1 MGLIPRP
8 FLDDLL
14 SQTDIVSF
22 IDSYV
27 PLKKQGTSFVACCP
41 FHSEKTPSFNVIT
54 KKQFYHCFGCG
65 VSGNAIS
72 FAMSYLNQDFS
83 EAVETLAARAGLQV
97 PRDGNTNQKPAL
109 NLYQLLSQ
117 VAQFYQ
123 KALQIGDKTAL
134 QYLENRGV
142 QGDVLQRYQLGYAPS
157 GWHTLESVTH
167 LKLNQ
172 ADLLTTGML
181 IKKDKNNGTYDRYRH
196 RLMFPIHD
204 RQGRIIGFGGRALDD
219 TQKPKYLN
227 SPETVIFH
235 KNRELY
241 GLHQVLQHEPK
252 PTSIIVVEGYMDV
265 IALAQMGIM
274 NAVATLGT
282 ATSTY
287 HIQLL
292 AKHTEQIVFCFDG
305 DSAGKQAAWRGLE
318 STFATLDSTLNA
330 AFIFLP
336 KEHDPD
342 SFIRANGKEAFIELT
357 RQAMPL
363 NQFFFNTLLDD
374 IDITTVAGKNQLI
387 HKAKPHLYKIPESP
401 FKALLLEELSKLTHL
416 DLHRVSQLM
425 MQSEE
430 TISSNT
436 VAIKRTPTRVAAALI
451 LQNPE
456 VYASLIKTH
465 TFVAAGQQHDILNQ
479 LMQHIAQHPTITT
492 ASLVELFRD
501 TPLFEALNK
510 LAAWDHLVPPHA
522 LAKELADTLHFLS
535 QKDDDNEIQ
544 TLIQRAKTHSLDKA
558 EQQKL
563 QLLLQQK
570 KAIKERN
577 INRP

>member
-41 FHSEKTPSFNVIT
+41 FHSEKNPSFNVVT

-83 EAVETLAARAGLQV
+83 EAVDTLAARAGLQV
-97 PRDGNTNQKPAL
+97 PRDGSTNQKPAL

-134 QYLENRGV
+134 QYLEHRGV

-157 GWHTLESVTH
+157 GWHTLESVTP
-167 LKLNQ
+167 LKVNQ

-181 IKKDKNNGTYDRYRH
+181 IKKETNGTYDRYRH

-241 GLHQVLQHEPK
+241 GLHQVLEHEAK
-252 PTSIIVVEGYMDV
+252 PASILVVEGYMDV

-292 AKHTEQIVFCFDG
+292 AKHTAHIIFCFDG
-305 DSAGKQAAWRGLE
+305 DSAGRQAAWRGLE
-318 STFATLDSTLNA
+318 SALATLDSTLNA
-330 AFIFLP
+330 TFIFLP
-336 KEHDPD
+336 PEHDPD
-342 SFIRANGKEAFIELT
+342 SFIRANGREAFIELMKH
-357 RQAMPL
+357 ALPL

-387 HKAKPHLYKIPESP
+387 HKAKPHLDKMPDSP

-425 MQSEE
+425 LQNEE
-430 TISSNT
+430 SATMNT
-436 VAIKRTPTRVAAALI
+436 VMIKRTPTRVAAALI

-456 VYASLIKTH
+456 VYASLLTTH
-465 TFVAAGQQHDILNQ
+465 SFAPARQQHDILNQ
-479 LMQHIAQHPTITT
+479 LMQHIAQNPTITT

-522 LAKELADTLHFLS
+522 LAKELADTLQFLS
-535 QKDDDNEIQ
+535 KKDDDNEIH

-558 EQQKL
+558 EQEKL
-563 QLLLQQK
+563 RLLLQQK
-570 KAIKERN
+570 KTIKV
-577 INRP
+577 I